1 MTSPRRPGVHDLADQ
16 PRYMPLGDILRDKPM
31 KATTKGVVVAHCD
44 AAMPSGVARHVIL
57 LAWGNTCVSLV
68 VWREQAHHV
77 ARIAEESMD
86 KVICMDKVKYTQFK
100 GESQLEIMNDSQ
112 ITLSPEEPPSINFPW
127 MSFTSIPLVDDY
139 QRVHLCASI
148 SDVGDVT
155 PTQTGDY
162 RLALRLKDQFN
173 NVIDIVAWR
182 QFADASLWSSGS
194 KVEIFFGQV
203 NRDRRVVEVNHESR
217 IRCTPMPVQMFPS
230 ASASHMVQWAP
241 YKRTKKSNTQ

>member
-1 MTSPRRPGVHDLADQ
+1 
-16 PRYMPLGDILRDKPM
+16 
-31 KATTKGVVVAHCD
+31 
-44 AAMPSGVARHVIL
+44 
-57 LAWGNTCVSLV
+57 
-68 VWREQAHHV
+68 
-77 ARIAEESMD
+77 
-86 KVICMDKVKYTQFK
+86 MDKVKYTQFN

-112 ITLSPEEPPSINFPW
+112 ITLSQEESPSINFPW

-139 QRVHLCASI
+139 QRVHFCASI

-173 NVIDIVAWR
+173 NAIDIVAWR

-194 KVEIFFGQV
+194 KVEIFFGKV
-203 NRDRRVVEVNHESR
+203 NRDRRCVEVNHESR
-217 IRCTPMPVQMFPS
+217 IRCTPMPVHMFPS

-241 YKRTKKSNTQ
+241 YKRMKKSNTQRCLFREHLHTFRMATLYSTPNVRSMLCFFC